1 MDGYRFRIQLT
12 VAVYKNKRLT
22 YKNDMVVPTIYD
34 RRSEAR
40 AHIKREIQD
49 RLQNTDFF
57 LSPRVDYDL
66 VRYTNEATCNTYL
79 RYRIVEDKKT
89 ARLQSDLLSR

>member
-22 YKNDMVVPTIYD
+22 YKNDMIVPTVYN

-40 AHIKREIQD
+40 AHIKKEIQD
-49 RLQNTDFF
+49 RLKNTDFF
-57 LSPRVDYDL
+57 ISPRVDYDL

-79 RYRIVEDKKT
+79 RYRIVEDKKV
-89 ARLQSDLLSR
+89 AVLKSDLLQR

>member
-1 MDGYRFRIQLT
+1 MDYRFRIQLT

-22 YKNDMVVPTIYD
+22 YKNDMIVPTVYN

-40 AHIKREIQD
+40 AHIKKEIQD
-49 RLQNTDFF
+49 RLKNTDFF
-57 LSPRVDYDL
+57 ISPRVDYDL

-79 RYRIVEDKKT
+79 RYRIVEDKKAAVLKT
-89 ARLQSDLLSR
+89 DLLQR